1 MIDLKRFHRL
11 HPEGLCWVEKD
22 KENENSYV
30 VLFKRFD
37 NENGKELT
45 PEPNYVT
52 SENLIKWEEEL
63 SQQLYALR
71 LITDSI
77 KKL

>member
-1 MIDLKRFHRL
+1 MIDLKRYHRL
-11 HPEGLCWVEKD
+11 HPNGLCWVERVNQ
-22 KENENSYV
+22 KEFV

-37 NENGKELT
+37 NENGQELT

-52 SENLIKWEEEL
+52 VEGLEKDKQDLIN
-63 SQQLYALR
+63 QLNALNSI
-71 LITDSI
+71 LEDI

>member
-1 MIDLKRFHRL
+1 MIDLKRYYRL
-11 HPEGLCWVEKD
+11 HPHGLCWVEKS
-22 KENENSYV
+22 KEDNSYV

-37 NENGKELT
+37 NENGKELS

-52 SENLIKWEEEL
+52 IESLEKDKQEL
-63 SQQLYALR
+63 TIQLEAL
-71 LITDSI
+71 LAILEDI

>member
-1 MIDLKRFHRL
+1 MIDLKRYHRL
-11 HPEGLCWVEKD
+11 HPNGLCWVEKN
-22 KENENSYV
+22 KEDNGYV

-37 NENGKELT
+37 NENGKELS

-52 SENLIKWEEEL
+52 IEGLEKDKQEL
-63 SQQLYALR
+63 TIQLEAL
-71 LITDSI
+71 LAILETI

>member
-1 MIDLKRFHRL
+1 MIDLKRYHRL
-11 HPEGLCWVEKD
+11 QPQGLCWVEKCKD
-22 KENENSYV
+22 NNDYV

-52 SENLIKWEEEL
+52 IENLEKDKKEL
-63 SQQLYALR
+63 TIQLEAL
-71 LITDSI
+71 LSILEDI

>member
-1 MIDLKRFHRL
+1 MIDLKRYYRL
-11 HPEGLCWVEKD
+11 KPQGLCWVEKY
-22 KENENSYV
+22 KEDYV

-45 PEPNYVT
+45 HEPNYVT
-52 SENLIKWEEEL
+52 IENLEKDKQEL
-63 SQQLYALR
+63 TIQLEALNSI
-71 LITDSI
+71 LEDI

>member
-1 MIDLKRFHRL
+1 MIDLKRYHRL
-11 HPEGLCWVEKD
+11 HPAGLCWVEKC
-22 KENENSYV
+22 KENTDYV

-52 SENLIKWEEEL
+52 IEGLEKDKEEL
-63 SQQLYALR
+63 TKQLEALNMI
-71 LITDSI
+71 LDSI
-77 KKL
+77 KSL

>member
-1 MIDLKRFHRL
+1 MIDLKRYHRL
-11 HPEGLCWVEKD
+11 HPEGLCWVEKVKD
-22 KENENSYV
+22 NEYV

-37 NENGKELT
+37 NENGKELS

-52 SENLIKWEEEL
+52 IENLEKDKQDL
-63 SQQLYALR
+63 NKQLEALL
-71 LITDSI
+71 LILEDI